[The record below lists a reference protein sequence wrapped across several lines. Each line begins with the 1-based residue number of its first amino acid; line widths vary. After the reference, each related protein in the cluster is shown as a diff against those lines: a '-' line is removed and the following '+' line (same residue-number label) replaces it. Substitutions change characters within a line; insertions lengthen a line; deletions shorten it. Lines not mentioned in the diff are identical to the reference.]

1 MSRGADWWVSIQG
14 LWVAIESVGG
24 FMVSNFPAAGREKL
38 SFLLFSLH
46 KAVGAL

>member
-24 FMVSNFPAAGREKL
+24 FMVSNFPAAGQEKL
-38 SFLLFSLH
+38 SFVLFREN